1 MERWSLM
8 KGKYA
13 MKEGRLDELREQLNQ
28 QKAVL
33 ETIEGRPRNQRQGIV
48 NCREVIAVIEG
59 KIKEIE
65 ELRVF
70 YELDENNLFVVETT
84 PGEVRY
90 VATAANLNKTI
101 PTYPKETPA
110 MERTLA
116 VFLEHER
123 SPGVKVHVQLM
134 MIRFD
139 FFIDD
144 GKHHNP
150 NRGRVHVKYISGG
163 PLLPRPGGGGNGNGV
178 ETFIGGE
185 SGRSRLYMFLLDCF
199 LCGCRSILGARSA
212 HLFASPPPNWYDW
225 LLLFRGGRCGESG
238 KRKKDLLLW
247 YERWVKV
254 SDVLRRFNHEV
265 GSLFLRDANNVVDL
279 GRRPCFG
286 EDDPVTFHRALN
298 TGEMLSQESY
308 GWERLH
314 MLDQS
319 KQTFDVYFASD
330 AAPPFDLL
338 ADNAR
343 DWMEEVKATLPSY
356 HSHPALEDRDRLQRA
371 LRDGGYSFFT
381 FQESILASQLLL
393 ELMIG
398 VGTGAGG
405 W

>member
-48 NCREVIAVIEG
+48 NCRETIAVIEG

-123 SPGVKVHVQLM
+123 SPGVKVHVLLM

-163 PLLPRPGGGGNGNGV
+163 PLLPRPGGGGGGGHHDDEGRVINMLGDVDCLPEGLQELQAQTLFRVRRELNGV
-178 ETFIGGE
+178 
-185 SGRSRLYMFLLDCF
+185 
-199 LCGCRSILGARSA
+199 CRAEI
-212 HLFASPPPNWYDW
+212 
-225 LLLFRGGRCGESG
+225 
-238 KRKKDLLLW
+238 
-247 YERWVKV
+247 
-254 SDVLRRFNHEV
+254 
-265 GSLFLRDANNVVDL
+265 
-279 GRRPCFG
+279 
-286 EDDPVTFHRALN
+286 
-298 TGEMLSQESY
+298 
-308 GWERLH
+308 
-314 MLDQS
+314 
-319 KQTFDVYFASD
+319 
-330 AAPPFDLL
+330 
-338 ADNAR
+338 
-343 DWMEEVKATLPSY
+343 EECVAG
-356 HSHPALEDRDRLQRA
+356 QR
-371 LRDGGYSFFT
+371 
-381 FQESILASQLLL
+381 
-393 ELMIG
+393 
-398 VGTGAGG
+398 
-405 W
+405 